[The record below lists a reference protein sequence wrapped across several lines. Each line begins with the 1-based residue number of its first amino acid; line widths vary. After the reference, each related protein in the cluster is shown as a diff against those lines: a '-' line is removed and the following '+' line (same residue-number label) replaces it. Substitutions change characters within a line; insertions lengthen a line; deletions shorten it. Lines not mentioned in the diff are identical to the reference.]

1 MVSAFIAGQPES
13 SLFSVLEEL
22 ARARC
27 RRVTSMHTQPSA
39 SEPGPADQAHAGL
52 AYDLYDSPKVL
63 LDGEADKAAK
73 GVQCTP

>member
-1 MVSAFIAGQPES
+1 
-13 SLFSVLEEL
+13 
-22 ARARC
+22 
-27 RRVTSMHTQPSA
+27 MHTQPSA
-39 SEPGPADQAHAGL
+39 SEPGPADPAHAGL